1 MDSIKYIDHF
11 GDFKLDKIYYLY
23 NTSSSEIN
31 LEILSQ
37 FKKFESS
44 PNFFFYYTENDI
56 KNLLKLLN
64 KLDENL
70 TSIFNDNSYK
80 FSTNTDKY
88 ISQISKIILIFT
100 LIQKIQE
107 ISSKFL
113 LKSKQY
119 LNEISNNYKIEN
131 IYQDKLFSL
140 INNLENN
147 FTSDISLST
156 NNYSKSSTQVNSS
169 SSLNLFSISSSK
181 KQIEISNDE
190 IQNEFFNEKKL
201 SVVDEEILS
210 DVQTPGFID
219 KISNKDNVNT
229 PSNISHNTDLNDD
242 EFNLSFRNMNFILN
256 SNPNILNNFPI
267 GIKSKQ
273 RTEKFHRKNAL
284 SFSIDKIKNCRS
296 ASTKSEM
303 LNIKPLNED
312 AEIKMYR
319 DFLLLVKKL
328 YKSCLIT
335 ADEKIEI
342 KKLIIS
348 KSKKII
354 DFYIKEYENIKNDNL
369 KSANAIKKLL

>member
-1 MDSIKYIDHF
+1 MDSIKYIDNF

-56 KNLLKLLN
+56 KNLLKLIN

-156 NNYSKSSTQVNSS
+156 NNYSKSSTPINSS

-256 SNPNILNNFPI
+256 SNPNILSNFPI

-284 SFSIDKIKNCRS
+284 SFSIDKIKNFRS
-296 ASTKSEM
+296 ASTKSEI